1 MVTQSMNQLCRRQR
15 AFIKKMRQVF
25 IAASFFIPLSIQAQD
40 TLRIDL
46 AQALEIALSEN
57 PTIKVANQEIEK
69 KRYAHKGTLASLFP
83 QISYSADY
91 SRTLK

>member
-1 MVTQSMNQLCRRQR
+1 MVTQSMNRLYLQQR
-15 AFIKKMRQVF
+15 AFIKKIRQALIV
-25 IAASFFIPLSIQAQD
+25 ASFFIPLSTHAQD

-46 AQALEIALSEN
+46 AQALEIALTEN

-91 SRTLK
+91 SRTL